1 MPALTFTG
9 RTKKVNA
16 SSSSN
21 LYSHPEKALE
31 EHLIN
36 VADIA
41 QQNLRQSPANFP
53 GQITRDR
60 LFRLIKTCGLLHDLG
75 KATGFFQRYLFASEE
90 EKKNLKSMEETHHGL
105 LSAVACFFAA
115 NAEFEQDEDLKG
127 DDRSFLSFIAFLT
140 VKRHHGNLEDI
151 VDEAVLNDKEQ
162 VLMAQIE
169 SIDEK
174 KLTILNT
181 ALKQNGLKQD
191 ITVENLK
198 KWVMNLSGELRS
210 IRRKLRGLGRSRRLD
225 PYLITNYLFSLLID
239 ADKSEVS
246 TGKVLE
252 RNDANLDSSIVD
264 KYKES
269 MNFKDTFLNKLRQKA
284 YDEVVYS
291 PLDLEKRVYS
301 INLPTGLGKTL
312 TSLAFAL
319 KLKKEVHAKKGF
331 FPRIIYSLPFL
342 SIIEQNAGEFEKVLK
357 AGGLDVDTSLLLK
370 HHHLSEYTYKKD
382 DEVYEPDDAKILI
395 EGWNSEIIV
404 TTFVQLFHALLSN
417 KNKNLRKFHR
427 LSGSIII
434 LDEVQSIPF
443 KYWLLVREILK
454 TLIEQMDSYVVF
466 VTATEP
472 MIFSR
477 EEVFPLTDRKK
488 YFNVMDRVVIKPEI
502 TRDISVEEFAESIE
516 INDGRS
522 YLFILNTIRS
532 AKTFYNLLKQ
542 KAGEKE
548 VAFLSTHVV
557 PFERLRRIEKMRD
570 GRVSIAVTT
579 QLVEAGVDIDFN
591 VVYRDLAPLDSINQS
606 AGRCNRNWGKKGEVI
621 VVSLKD
627 EKRLYSSYI
636 YDDVLL
642 DMTRRIL
649 QKKEIIEEK
658 DFLELIE
665 SYYREM
671 QDKKSSDRSR
681 ELLSA
686 VYSMKYTSVDET
698 PCISDF
704 KLIDEDYP
712 KLDVFI
718 ELNDE
723 AEEIWQDYIRI
734 KEIKNIIKRRLAF
747 SQIKADFYKYTVSI
761 PMNVA
766 NLPPEVANF
775 RYVNRNSLKDYY
787 DEDTGFRCEGV
798 TALW

>member
-1 MPALTFTG
+1 MS
-9 RTKKVNA
+9 A
-16 SSSSN
+16 SSFSN

-31 EHLIN
+31 DHLVN

-41 QQNLRQSPANFP
+41 QQNLKQSPANFP
-53 GQITRDR
+53 GQITRDK
-60 LFRLIKTCGLLHDLG
+60 LSRLIKTCGLLHDLG
-75 KATGFFQRYLFASEE
+75 KATGYFQRYLFASEE
-90 EKKNLKSMEETHHGL
+90 EKKNLKVMEETHHGL

-115 NAEFEQDEDLKG
+115 RTEFEQDEDLKG
-127 DDRSFLSFIAFLT
+127 DDRDFLSFIAFLA

-162 VLMAQIE
+162 VLMVQIE
-169 SIDEK
+169 SINEE

-181 ALKQNGLKQD
+181 ILKQNGLKQD
-191 ITVENLK
+191 ITIENLK
-198 KWVMNLSGELRS
+198 KWVMTLSGELRS
-210 IRRKLRGLGRSRRLD
+210 IRRKLRGIGRSRKLD

-246 TGKVLE
+246 TGKALE
-252 RNDANLDSSIVD
+252 RNDAELDSSIVD
-264 KYKES
+264 KYKNLMS
-269 MNFKDTFLNKLRQKA
+269 FKDTFLNKLRQEA
-284 YDEVVYS
+284 YDEVLHS
-291 PLDLEKRVYS
+291 PPDLEKRVYS

-319 KLKKEVHAKKGF
+319 KLRRQIQLKKDFK
-331 FPRIIYSLPFL
+331 PRIVYSLPFL
-342 SIIEQNAGEFEKVLK
+342 SVIEQNAGQFEKVLK
-357 AGGLDVDTSLLLK
+357 AGGLDADTSLLLK
-370 HHHLSEYTYKKD
+370 HHHLSEFTYKKD
-382 DEVYEPDDAKILI
+382 DDVYEPDQAKILI

-404 TTFVQLFHALLSN
+404 TTFVQLFHTLLSN

-454 TLIEQMDSYVVF
+454 TLTEELDSYVVF

-477 EEVFPLTDRKK
+477 DEVFPLTDRKK
-488 YFNVMDRVVIKPEI
+488 YFDAMDRVVIKPKI
-502 TRDISVEEFAESIE
+502 NQDMNIEEFAQSID
-516 INDGRS
+516 ISDGRS
-522 YLFILNTIRS
+522 YLFILNTIKS
-532 AKTFYNLLKQ
+532 AKAFYDLLKQ
-542 KAGEKE
+542 KAGGRE

-557 PFERLRRIEKMRD
+557 PFERLRRIERMHD
-570 GRVSIAVTT
+570 GHVGLAVTT
-579 QLVEAGVDIDFN
+579 QLVEAGVDIDFDA
-591 VVYRDLAPLDSINQS
+591 VYRDLAPLDSINQS
-606 AGRCNRNWGKKGEVI
+606 AGRCNRNWGKKGEVV

-649 QKKEIIEEK
+649 QKNEIIEEK
-658 DFLELIE
+658 DFLDMIE
-665 SYYREM
+665 SYYSEM

-712 KLDVFI
+712 KLDAFI

-723 AEEIWQDYIRI
+723 AAEIWQNYIRI
-734 KEIKNIIKRRLAF
+734 KEIKNLIKRRLAF
-747 SQIKADFYKYTVSI
+747 SEIKADFYKYTVSI
-761 PMNVA
+761 PMNVE

-787 DEDTGFRCEGV
+787 DEYTGFNCEGV

>member
-1 MPALTFTG
+1 MS
-9 RTKKVNA
+9 A

-31 EHLIN
+31 EHLVN
-36 VADIA
+36 VAKIA
-41 QQNLRQSPANFP
+41 QQNFEQSPADFT
-53 GQITRDR
+53 GIMTRGR
-60 LFRLIKTCGLLHDLG
+60 LMRLIRICGLLHDLG
-75 KATGFFQRYLFASEE
+75 KATGYFQRYLFASEE
-90 EKKNLKSMEETHHGL
+90 EKKNLKAMEETHHGL
-105 LSAVACFFAA
+105 LSAMACFYAA
-115 NAEFEQDEDLKG
+115 KAEFEHDEELKG
-127 DDRSFLSFIAFLT
+127 DDRAFLSFVAFLA

-151 VDEAVLNDKEQ
+151 LDEAVLRDKEQ

-174 KLTILNT
+174 RLAVLN
-181 ALKQNGLKQD
+181 AILKQNGLKQD

-198 KWVMNLSGELRS
+198 KWAMDMPEELKT
-210 IRRKLRGLGRSRRLD
+210 IRRKLRGLERSRSID
-225 PYLITNYLFSLLID
+225 PYLATNYIFSLLID

-246 TGKVLE
+246 TGKVLA
-252 RNDANLDSSIVD
+252 RCDANLDSSIVD
-264 KYKES
+264 EYKKS
-269 MNFKDTFLNKLRQKA
+269 MKFKDTFLNKLRQEA
-284 YDEVVYS
+284 YDEVLLAPV
-291 PLDLEKRVYS
+291 DLEKRVYS

-319 KLKKEVHAKKGF
+319 KLRKDIHAKKGF

-342 SIIEQNAGEFEKVLK
+342 SVIEQNAGEFEKVLK

-370 HHHLSEYTYKKD
+370 HHHLSEYTYKKG
-382 DEVYEPDDAKILI
+382 DEEFEPDEAKILI

-427 LSGSIII
+427 FSGSIII

-454 TLIEQMDSYVVF
+454 TLTEKLDSYVVF

-477 EEVFPLTDRKK
+477 DEVFPLTDRKK
-488 YFNVMDRVVIKPEI
+488 YFNIMDRVMIKPEI
-502 TRDISVEEFAESIE
+502 TRDMSVEEFAESLE
-516 INDGRS
+516 IKDGRS
-522 YLFILNTIRS
+522 YLFILNTIKS
-532 AKTFYNLLKQ
+532 AKEFYDLLKQ
-542 KAGEKE
+542 KAGKRE

-557 PFERLRRIEKMRD
+557 PFERLRRIEKMRS
-570 GRVSIAVTT
+570 GRVGLAVTT
-579 QLVEAGVDIDFN
+579 QLVEAGVDIDFE

-636 YDDVLL
+636 YDGVLL

-649 QKKEIIEEK
+649 QKKDVIEEK

-665 SYYREM
+665 SYYSQM

-681 ELLSA
+681 ELLCA

-723 AEEIWQDYIRI
+723 AAEIWRDYIRI
-734 KEIKNIIKRRLAF
+734 KEIKDIIKRRLEF
-747 SQIKADFYKYTVSI
+747 NKIKSDFYKYIVSI
-761 PMNVA
+761 PMNVQ
-766 NLPPEVANF
+766 NLPPEVAGF
-775 RYVNRNSLKDYY
+775 RYVNGNSLQDYY
-787 DEDTGFRCEGV
+787 DEVTGFKCEGV